1 MQLRTILS
9 KTFKTKELRKKIL
22 FVIFLLVIFRIG
34 AHISIPGVDA
44 SQLQVLFDQN
54 QALGLLNVF
63 SGGALQNF
71 SIMMLGVGPY
81 ITASII
87 FQLLQM
93 IVPRLEEMAKEGG
106 VGQQKIQQWTRWL
119 SVPLAAAQGYA
130 TINLLQSSAGSQS
143 ILAAFSFMDWVVAI
157 TAVVGGSLF
166 LMWIGELI
174 SEQKIGNGVSLV
186 IFAGIVAS
194 LPSIVQ
200 QLLVSFDSS
209 QIPSFLGF
217 AVIMLVTIIAVVFVT
232 EAYRNIPIS
241 HARHHA
247 QNGQQNSQLPLRVNQ
262 AGVIPIIFAVS
273 LIVMPQLAAQYAL
286 QMNIFPTLANAYNSV
301 ISFMNNQFNYGA
313 IYFLLVVIFTYFY
326 TAVVFHPDRIAENLQ
341 RGGSFIPGV
350 RPGKQTVEYLTFI
363 SNRIVLAGAVFLGL
377 IAVLPI
383 VVQGALGGSFQN
395 IAVGGTSLLIV
406 VSVALETIK
415 QLEAQL
421 LLRNYEYL

>member
-9 KTFKTKELRKKIL
+9 KTFKTPELRKKVA
-22 FVIFLLVIFRIG
+22 FVIVLLVIFRIG
-34 AHISIPGVDA
+34 AHISIPGVNA
-44 SQLQVLFDQN
+44 NQLQALFDQN

-63 SGGALQNF
+63 SGGALENF

-87 FQLLQM
+87 FQLLQL
-93 IVPRLEEMAKEGG
+93 IVPQLDEMAKEGG
-106 VGQQKIQQWTRWL
+106 VGQQKIQQYTRLL
-119 SVPLAAAQGYA
+119 SVPLAAIQGFA
-130 TINLLQSSAGSQS
+130 TINLLQSTTGSQIITS
-143 ILAAFSFMDWVVAI
+143 SFGVMDWVIAI
-157 TAVVGGSLF
+157 TAVTGGSVL
-166 LMWIGELI
+166 LMWLGELI

-186 IFAGIVAS
+186 IFAGIIAS
-194 LPSIVQ
+194 LPSTLQ
-200 QLLVSFDSS
+200 QMFLTFDSS
-209 QIPSFLGF
+209 QIPSLLGF
-217 AVIMLVTIIAVVFVT
+217 AAILVITIIGVVFVT

-247 QNGQQNSQLPLRVNQ
+247 QGGQQQSHLPLKVNQ

-286 QMNIFPTLANAYNSV
+286 QMNIFPTLSQWYSSV
-301 ISFMNNQFNYGA
+301 ISFMNNQWNYGA
-313 IYFLLVVIFTYFY
+313 IYFFLVVVFTYFY

-350 RPGKQTVEYLTFI
+350 RPGKQTVEYLTFV
-363 SNRIVLAGAVFLGL
+363 SNRIVLAGAVFLGC
-377 IAVLPI
+377 IAVLPM
-383 VVQGALGGSFQN
+383 VVQGAMGGSFQN
-395 IAVGGTSLLIV
+395 MAIGGTSLLIV

>member
-1 MQLRTILS
+1 MQLRTIIS
-9 KTFKTKELRKKIL
+9 KTLKTKELRKKIF
-22 FVIFLLVIFRIG
+22 FVVLLLVIFRIG
-34 AHISIPGVDA
+34 AHISIPGVNA

-63 SGGALQNF
+63 SGGALKNF

-93 IVPRLEEMAKEGG
+93 IVPSIDEMAKEGG
-106 VGQQKIQQWTRWL
+106 VGQQKLQQWTRWL
-119 SVPLAAAQGYA
+119 AVPLAAVQGYA
-130 TINLLQSSAGSQS
+130 TINLLQSKTGSQA
-143 ILAAFSFMDWVVAI
+143 ILSSFTVMDWTVAI
-157 TAVVGGSLF
+157 AAVVGGSIF

-174 SEQKIGNGVSLV
+174 TEQQIGNGVSLV
-186 IFAGIVAS
+186 IFSGIVAS
-194 LPSIVQ
+194 LPSTIQ
-200 QLLVSFDSS
+200 QLLVGFDSS

-217 AVIMLVTIIAVVFVT
+217 AVIMVVTIVAVVFVT

-247 QNGQQNSQLPLRVNQ
+247 QAGQQNSQLPLRVNQ

-286 QMNIFPTLANAYNSV
+286 QMNIFPTLAGFYGNV
-301 ISFMNNQFNYGA
+301 ISFMNNKFNYGA

-326 TAVVFHPDRIAENLQ
+326 TAVVFHPERIAENLQ

-350 RPGKQTVEYLTFI
+350 RPGKQTVEYLTFV
-363 SNRIVLAGAVFLGL
+363 SNRIVLAGAIFLGL
-377 IAVLPI
+377 IAILPMT
-383 VVQGALGGSFQN
+383 VQGILGGSFQN
-395 IAVGGTSLLIV
+395 LAIGGTSLLIV